1 MKYNLSAFSI
11 WEYGQRKDAAGL
23 PHQEDSLFPAAGE
36 LKDTDRLFIVC
47 DGMGGH
53 DAGEVASATV
63 CEAMAQAVAEK
74 VAEPEGDF
82 SDEVFRYA
90 LDKAYEALDARD
102 TGAVK
107 KMGTTLTF
115 LKLHNGGA
123 TIAHMG
129 DSRVYHIRP
138 GKDAE
143 STAILHVTRDHSLL
157 NSLLDIGELTEED
170 IPHFQQKNVITR
182 AMQPHT
188 EPRCKAELYHTAD
201 IRPGDYFYLCTD
213 GMLENTS
220 DDHLRFIFSD
230 AIPEAE
236 KKDTLIKVTHENR
249 DNHSAIVVHILGVE
263 EAADA
268 PTGEAAHQPVMG
280 IVDDASDEEQN
291 AQTEKPTTATKEETK
306 PAQPAEIIK
315 DPSVRPRHKRR
326 WLGMLVVLMVLTAL
340 MAAFWLGLKRF
351 AHGQQEET
359 PTETQ
364 TETTVRET
372 A

>member
-11 WEYGQRKDAAGL
+11 WECGQRKDADGN
-23 PHQEDSLFPAAGE
+23 PHQEDNLFPAHEALRE
-36 LKDTDRLFIVC
+36 TDRLFIVC

-53 DAGEVASATV
+53 DSGEVASATV

-74 VAEPEGDF
+74 TPDAEADF
-82 SDEVFRYA
+82 ADDTFRYA
-90 LDKAYEALDARD
+90 LDRAYDALDERD

-115 LKLHNGGA
+115 LKLHSGGA

-138 GKDAE
+138 GKDAA
-143 STAILHVTRDHSLL
+143 STTILHVTKDHSLL
-157 NSLLDIGELTEED
+157 NNLLDIGELTEAD
-170 IPHFQQKNVITR
+170 SPTFHQKNVITR
-182 AMQPHT
+182 AMQPNT
-188 EPRCKAELYHTAD
+188 ERRSKADLYHTAD

-220 DDHLRFIFSD
+220 DDHIRFIFSD

-236 KKDTLIKVTHENR
+236 KKDTLIKVTQENR

-263 EAADA
+263 ETDA
-268 PTGEAAHQPVMG
+268 PAGEAAHQPVMG
-280 IVDDASDEEQN
+280 IVGDAPDEKKN
-291 AQTEKPTTATKEETK
+291 APTEKPTTATKEETK
-306 PAQPAEIIK
+306 PAETAEK
-315 DPSVRPRHKRR
+315 KMKNPGRPGRKRR
-326 WLGMLVVLMVLTAL
+326 WLGLLVVLMVLTAL
-340 MAAFWLGLKRF
+340 MAAFWLGLKRNS
-351 AHGQQEET
+351 HRQKEGT
-359 PTETQ
+359 PTETS
-364 TETTVRET
+364 TETTVLET